1 MLPRRKILSEVLAE
15 TVAAYPDHDAFV
27 DNESQETWR
36 SLAIKVD
43 RTAAALWQ
51 AGIRKGDHVAVM
63 LGNSVQWLQT
73 FFACARIG
81 AVTVPVNT
89 RFKKE
94 ELAFCLRQ
102 ADVKAIVLTESFLG
116 LDFAA
121 LLTQVEPALSTALPG
136 NQLPELTLAFM
147 LNAATVPAGAM
158 DLDRLIAN
166 VNDRDINAC
175 YAHSGRVDPDDTL
188 LIQYTSGTTSFPK
201 GVMLSHDNM
210 LSDAYAVSLR
220 MGITPDDRYF
230 SIRPFFHVAG
240 STLSVLV
247 SLTTGC
253 CLLTLPKFDV
263 SQALSLLEREQCTLT
278 SGNDTIFLMLLGHP
292 DFDSEKLHLR
302 GGWAA
307 AGPEVMQ
314 KIHDQMKVPN
324 LCNAYGLSEASP
336 NVVMSSWDDSLSLRT
351 EGWALPHAG
360 VQVRVVDQNTGE
372 IPPVGEPGEIQVRG
386 WSVMRGYYNM
396 PEITARAFTDDG
408 WLKTGDLGKMNQ
420 AGRLKMVGRL
430 KDIFRVGGENVAP
443 TEVEGFILM
452 NEAIELAQVVGVPD
466 ERLGEV
472 PAAFVVLKKGQSCT
486 PDELIAWCKPRIA
499 NFKVPRYVQIVENFE
514 EIGMTGSSKVQK
526 NKLRDFAITALGLK
540 EKGQ

>member
-1 MLPRRKILSEVLAE
+1 MLPRGNNLSQVLAE
-15 TVAAYPDHDAFV
+15 TVAVYPGKDAFI
-27 DNESQETWR
+27 DNESRETWQ
-36 SLAIKVD
+36 SLSDKANQ
-43 RTAAALWQ
+43 TAAALWKL
-51 AGIRKGDHVAVM
+51 GIRKGDHVAVM

-94 ELAFCLRQ
+94 ELAFCLKQ
-102 ADVKAIVLTESFLG
+102 ADIKAIVLTEKFLDI
-116 LDFAA
+116 DFSA
-121 LLTQVEPALSTALPG
+121 LLAEVEPAVSVALPG
-136 NQLPELTLAFM
+136 QVLPNLSLALMFDST
-147 LNAATVPAGAM
+147 AIPAGAM
-158 DLDRLIAN
+158 DFDGLIAN
-166 VNDRDINAC
+166 VSDEDVNAC
-175 YAHSGRVDPDDTL
+175 NTQCDTVNPDDIL

-220 MGITPDDRYF
+220 MGITPEDRYF

-240 STLSVLV
+240 STLSILV
-247 SLTTGC
+247 SVSTGC
-253 CLLTLPKFDV
+253 CLLSLPRFDV
-263 SQALSLLEREQCTLT
+263 SQALAMLEQEECTLT
-278 SGNDTIFLMLLGHP
+278 SGNDTIFLMLMGHP
-292 DFDSEKLHLR
+292 DFDASKLHLR

-336 NVVMSSWDDSLSLRT
+336 NVVMSCWDDPLPLRM

-360 VQVRVVDQNTGE
+360 VEVRIADTNTGE
-372 IPPVGEPGEIQVRG
+372 IMLPGAPGEIQVKG
-386 WSVMRGYYNM
+386 WSVMRGYYNL
-396 PEITARAFTDDG
+396 PEVTAQTFTGDG
-408 WLKTGDLGKMNQ
+408 WLKTGDLGKMD
-420 AGRLKMVGRL
+420 AEGRLKMVGRL
-430 KDIFRVGGENVAP
+430 KDMFRVGGENVAP

-452 NEAIELAQVVGVPD
+452 HEAIELAQVVGVPD
-466 ERLGEV
+466 ARLGEV
-472 PAAFVVLKKGQSCT
+472 PAAFVILKQGYSCT

-499 NFKVPRYVQIVENFE
+499 NFKVPRYVQMVDSFE

-526 NKLRDFAITALGLK
+526 NKLRAHAIALLGLT
-540 EKGQ
+540 EQSQ

>member
-1 MLPRRKILSEVLAE
+1 MLPRGRILSEVLAQ
-15 TVAAYPDHDAFV
+15 TVAAYSDNDAFI
-27 DNESQETWR
+27 DNESRETWR
-36 SLAIKVD
+36 TLSAKVD

-51 AGIRKGDHVAVM
+51 RGVRKGDHVAVM

-81 AVTVPVNT
+81 AVTVPINT

-94 ELAFCLRQ
+94 ELAFCLKQ
-102 ADVKAIVLTESFLG
+102 ADVKAIVLAEQFLG
-116 LDFAA
+116 IDFSA
-121 LLTQVEPALSTALPG
+121 LLGQVEPALTAGLPG
-136 NQLPELTLAFM
+136 EVLPKLTQALMFDTAS
-147 LNAATVPAGAM
+147 VPAGAI
-158 DLDRLIAN
+158 DFDRLIAG
-166 VNDRDINAC
+166 VTEEDINVC
-175 YAHSGRVDPDDTL
+175 YTQCGSVNPDDIL

-220 MGITPDDRYF
+220 MGITPEDRYF

-240 STLSVLV
+240 STLSILV

-263 SQALSLLEREQCTLT
+263 SLALAMLQREKCTLT
-278 SGNDTIFLMLLGHP
+278 SGNDTIFLMLMAHP
-292 DFDSEKLHLR
+292 DFDASTLHLR

-336 NVVMSSWDDSLSLRT
+336 NVVMSSWDDPLPLRT
-351 EGWALPHAG
+351 EGWALPHTG
-360 VQVRVVDQNTGE
+360 VQVRIMDTSTDEILPAGE
-372 IPPVGEPGEIQVRG
+372 AGEIQVKG

-396 PEITARAFTDDG
+396 PEVTARTFTEDG
-408 WLKTGDLGKMNQ
+408 WLRTGDLGKMDE

-452 NEAIELAQVVGVPD
+452 HEAIELAQVVGVPD

-472 PAAFVVLKKGQSCT
+472 PAAFVILKQGHSCT

-499 NFKVPRYVQIVENFE
+499 NFKVPRYVRVVDSFDQ
-514 EIGMTGSSKVQK
+514 IGMTGSSKVQK
-526 NKLRDFAITALGLK
+526 NKLRAHAIAVLGLT
-540 EKGQ
+540 ELPR